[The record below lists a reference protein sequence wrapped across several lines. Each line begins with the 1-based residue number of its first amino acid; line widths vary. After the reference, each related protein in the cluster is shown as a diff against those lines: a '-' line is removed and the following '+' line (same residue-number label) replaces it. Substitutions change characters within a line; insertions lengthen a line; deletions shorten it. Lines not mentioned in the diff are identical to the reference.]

1 MYFNNQNNMCKIKQP
16 KEKAKEIIR
25 KIFDLQH
32 VDDRA
37 KMISL
42 STSKIAELFCDE
54 MIEELL
60 RESADDS
67 CSIEYWEEVKIEV
80 QSF

>member
-1 MYFNNQNNMCKIKQP
+1 MCEIKQP
-16 KEKAKEIIR
+16 KEKAKEIIG

-37 KMISL
+37 KMICL

-54 MIEELL
+54 MIEELS

-67 CSIEYWEEVKIEV
+67 QSVEYWQEVKIEV
-80 QSF
+80 LCF